1 MSDIIIIYPKGSEY
15 PKVTNENLQNANY
28 ISAVINAEDTIDAA
42 LQLQEV
48 NQLIVSNPEINNK
61 VLFLI
66 NDTTL
71 GKFPESTLGVL
82 QKLKLFIQVTTTEDL
97 EVTLATAIALD
108 AMLVFPAEFIQE
120 QHSDFVMLT
129 LISMKMNN
137 RLITRLPKSAE
148 KLSL

>member
-28 ISAVINAEDTIDAA
+28 IYAVINAEDTSDAA
-42 LQLQEV
+42 LQLLEV
-48 NQLIVSNPEINNK
+48 NLLIASNPEIDNK
-61 VLFLI
+61 VSFLI

-71 GKFPESTLGVL
+71 GKFPEYTLGVL

-97 EVTLATAIALD
+97 EVTLATAVALG
-108 AMLVFPAEFIQE
+108 AVLVFPEEFTQE
-120 QHSDFVMLT
+120 QHSDFVMLN
-129 LISMKMNN
+129 LISMEMNN
-137 RLITRLPKSAE
+137 RLITQLPKSAE

>member
-48 NQLIVSNPEINNK
+48 NQLIVSNPEIDK
-61 VLFLI
+61 VSFLI

-108 AMLVFPAEFIQE
+108 AMLVFPEEFIKE
-120 QHSDFVMLT
+120 QHSDLVMLT

-137 RLITRLPKSAE
+137 RLITRLPKSAK

>member
-1 MSDIIIIYPKGSEY
+1 M
-15 PKVTNENLQNANY
+15 
-28 ISAVINAEDTIDAA
+28 
-42 LQLQEV
+42 
-48 NQLIVSNPEINNK
+48 VSNPEIDNK
-61 VLFLI
+61 VAFLI

-71 GKFPESTLGVL
+71 RKFPESTLGVL

-108 AMLVFPAEFIQE
+108 AMLVFPEEFIQK
-120 QHSDFVMLT
+120 QHSDLVMLT
-129 LISMKMNN
+129 LIGMKMNN